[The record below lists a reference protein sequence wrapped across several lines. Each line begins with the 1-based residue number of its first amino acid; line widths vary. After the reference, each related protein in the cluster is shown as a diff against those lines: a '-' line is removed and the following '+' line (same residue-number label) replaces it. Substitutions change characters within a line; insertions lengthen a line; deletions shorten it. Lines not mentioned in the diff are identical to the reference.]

1 MKLIYRLAVRLCLV
15 LLPIMALWVWLF
27 YASMVDEINDE
38 VDDALED
45 YSELIVIRMMAGQE
59 LPGLNDGSNNNY
71 SITPVDE
78 RYVASRPMIDYRD
91 AEVYIPEKKETEP
104 ARVLTTIFRD
114 DAGQFY
120 ELRVS
125 TPSFE
130 KDDLLRTA
138 AYWAVFLYLLL
149 LLTVLG
155 LTLLVFQRNLRPL
168 YALLRWLDDY
178 HPGTGNRPVP
188 NDTTIAEFR
197 RLNVAAQEALDRSE
211 ALHEQQK
218 QFIGNASHELQTPL
232 AVLGAR
238 LEWLLDGPD
247 VNERQAGEI
256 IQMQRTL
263 SHIVRLNRTL
273 LLLTKIDNNQF
284 PENSDVDIAALV
296 REQAEL
302 CGEIYASRGLV
313 CSPALPGSFTVR
325 MNESLASVLVTNLVK
340 NAYLHSEPGTRIDIR
355 IEGRTLT
362 VSNEGGGA
370 LDGKRIFERF
380 YQGSKKEGSTG
391 LGLALVRAVAN
402 YYALAIGYRFENG
415 RHLFSVT
422 WP

>member
-59 LPGLNDGSNNNY
+59 LPGLNDGSNNSY

-104 ARVLTTIFRD
+104 ARMLTTIFRD

-138 AYWAVFLYLLL
+138 AYWAVFLYLFL

-168 YALLRWLDDY
+168 YVLLRWLDDY

-197 RLNVAAQEALDRSE
+197 RVNVGAEEGLDRSE
-211 ALHEQQK
+211 ALDGQPGHK
-218 QFIGNASHELQTPL
+218 LHCSVL
-232 AVLGAR
+232 AEEA
-238 LEWLLDGPD
+238 
-247 VNERQAGEI
+247 I
-256 IQMQRTL
+256 
-263 SHIVRLNRTL
+263 
-273 LLLTKIDNNQF
+273 K
-284 PENSDVDIAALV
+284 AALADYYRKQGV
-296 REQAEL
+296 DPETVEGFS
-302 CGEIYASRGLV
+302 CGG
-313 CSPALPGSFTVR
+313 CC
-325 MNESLASVLVTNLVK
+325 
-340 NAYLHSEPGTRIDIR
+340 
-355 IEGRTLT
+355 
-362 VSNEGGGA
+362 GGCGHA
-370 LDGKRIFERF
+370 
-380 YQGSKKEGSTG
+380 
-391 LGLALVRAVAN
+391 
-402 YYALAIGYRFENG
+402 
-415 RHLFSVT
+415 H
-422 WP
+422 